1 MKAVVLTDPSKL
13 EVRDVEKPS
22 TSEGEALIRV
32 THSGICGTD
41 TKIFSG
47 GIPTPHPLIM
57 GHEMSGVLEEGSS
70 ADGTKPG
77 DRVLVDPVTFCGEC
91 AICKK
96 GQTNLCINGE
106 LLGRDIDGGFAE
118 YCVAPSQNIYH
129 LPDDINDVQAP
140 LIQVLTTVLH
150 AFNQAGVVDGDIVAI
165 LGLGV
170 TGLMQVQLAKAL
182 GASKVICVSRNA
194 HKRGL
199 AEKFGA
205 DVSVTH
211 GEEAKKVVMDMT
223 DGIGADM
230 VIESVG
236 HLSILAEAIDLARTG
251 GKIVPFGIYA
261 ADEGKL
267 PFYEFYFKEL
277 AIINAR
283 AAKGEDFIKGI
294 ELVRSGAVD
303 LGPLI
308 THQVPFTDLAEA
320 IRLLIEPSDERLKII
335 LDH

>member
-1 MKAVVLTDPSKL
+1 MKAVVLTEPSKL
-13 EVRDVEKPS
+13 EVRDIEKPQAG
-22 TSEGEALIRV
+22 EGQALIRV

-47 GIPTPHPLIM
+47 GIPVPYPLVM
-57 GHEMSGVLEEGSS
+57 GHEMAGVLEAGVS
-70 ADGTKPG
+70 ADGAQPG

-106 LLGRDIDGGFAE
+106 LLGRDINGGFAE
-118 YCVAPSQNIYH
+118 YCVAPNQNVYA
-129 LPDDINDVQAP
+129 LPDDVDDVQAP

-150 AFNQAGVVDGDIVAI
+150 AFNQAGVDEGDVVAI

-170 TGLMQVQLAKAL
+170 TGLMQVQLARAL
-182 GASKVICVSRNA
+182 GASKVICVSRNP

-205 DVSVTH
+205 DVAVNH
-211 GEEAKKVVMDMT
+211 GEDAKQVVMDMT
-223 DGIGADM
+223 DGLGADM

-236 HLSILAEAIDLARTG
+236 HLSVLAEAMDLTRTG
-251 GKIVPFGIYA
+251 GKIIPFGIYA
-261 ADEGKL
+261 ASEGKL

-294 ELVRSGAVD
+294 DLVRSGKVD
-303 LGPLI
+303 LAPLI
-308 THQVPFTDLAEA
+308 THQVPFTELSEA

-335 LDH
+335 LVH